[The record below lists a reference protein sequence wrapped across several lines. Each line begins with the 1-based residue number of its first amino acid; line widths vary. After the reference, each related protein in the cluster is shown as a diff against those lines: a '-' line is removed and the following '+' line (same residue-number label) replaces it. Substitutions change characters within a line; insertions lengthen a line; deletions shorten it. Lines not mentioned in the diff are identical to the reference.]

1 MRKRGSVNSGAS
13 SRGKRVDAVN
23 AGVEPSDDTPLEEI
37 EGEWEVSFRKDGLPQ
52 MTRLG

>member
-1 MRKRGSVNSGAS
+1 VRKRGSVNSGAS
-13 SRGKRVDAVN
+13 PRGKRVGAVN